1 MNLPK
6 FATDIGETKSKFISH
21 PLSRIKSM
29 LPPSC
34 SVTVHHDRITADIGD
49 EGFELSAQ
57 QYELEAD
64 IEAIIRLAAKRMA
77 I

>member
-1 MNLPK
+1 MIKQTYPS
-6 FATDIGETKSKFISH
+6 DIGEIKSRLLSQ